1 MLVLGHSLHLILSL
15 LAWTNFL
22 SQYARRSQRTTQIS
36 IWTGAIQGQ
45 ASSTQTRMPAIY
57 IAKYNR
63 FVDNILGRINRI
75 LGKSYDPVRVKL
87 QAPADKSNKKTGS
100 KVTANKNKNKATK
113 NKKKKNSNR
122 SRAPQLTNKMGEFEV
137 ARSTESESREPAFV
151 LISKTSDI
159 KTQHPIRNVTL
170 EVRASPVSKKRKPS
184 KNSTKNTNSNKNTSS
199 SSTSNKN
206 TASTKAR
213 ATLYG
218 LSTLRR
224 DGDVVVNALKD
235 YTSVKT
241 NFLLGPLTLR
251 VEKEVIYVYLYQ
263 GNVLS

>member
-1 MLVLGHSLHLILSL
+1 
-15 LAWTNFL
+15 
-22 SQYARRSQRTTQIS
+22 
-36 IWTGAIQGQ
+36 
-45 ASSTQTRMPAIY
+45 MPAIY

-170 EVRASPVSKKRKPS
+170 EVRASPISKKRKPS

-251 VEKEVIYVYLYQ
+251 VEKEVIYVYLCQ